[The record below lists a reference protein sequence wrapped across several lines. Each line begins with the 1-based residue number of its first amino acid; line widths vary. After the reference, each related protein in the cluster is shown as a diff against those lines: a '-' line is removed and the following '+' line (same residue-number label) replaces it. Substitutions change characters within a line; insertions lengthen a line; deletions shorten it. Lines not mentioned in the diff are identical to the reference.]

1 MGESADLV
9 RCDHIPCGC
18 YVDRAK
24 AIAEGG
30 GFFCDRN
37 CAKHPL
43 TGDKC
48 ACNHPE
54 CR

>member
-1 MGESADLV
+1 MNGTTEKV

-18 YVDRAK
+18 FMEQTHV
-24 AIAEGG
+24 IAEGG
-30 GFFCDRN
+30 GFFCDAN

-48 ACNHPE
+48 ACGHPG

>member
-1 MGESADLV
+1 MAENTETV

-18 YVDRAK
+18 FIEKCK
-24 AIAEGG
+24 AISEGG
-30 GFFCDRN
+30 GFFCDKQ

-43 TGDKC
+43 TGNKC
-48 ACNHPE
+48 GCGHSE